1 MSAGP
6 LPISEDLAER
16 LRAEGRSSGQDPAAL
31 AASLLDEGLKVR
43 RHPGIVYMDGTAG
56 RRACLSGGPDVWQ
69 IIRALRTVPAR
80 EFDPVATVCIE
91 SDLNARQVKLAV
103 QFYESYPD
111 EIDEMIAKD
120 AATVGLIE
128 EMIAERER
136 TAGLAQSE
144 RSRSTRAKS
153 RGNRSAPSL

>member
-1 MSAGP
+1 MSAGS

-16 LRAEGRSSGQDPAAL
+16 LRAEGRSSGQKPAAL

-69 IIRALRTVPAR
+69 IIRALRTVPAS
-80 EFDPVATVCIE
+80 EFDPVTTVCIE
-91 SDLNARQVKLAV
+91 SDLHAQQVKLAV

-120 AATVGLIE
+120 AAAVGLIE
-128 EMIAERER
+128 KMIAERES
-136 TAGLAQSE
+136 TAALTQSE
-144 RSRSTRAKS
+144 RPRPTRTRS
-153 RGNRSAPSL
+153 RGSRSAPSL